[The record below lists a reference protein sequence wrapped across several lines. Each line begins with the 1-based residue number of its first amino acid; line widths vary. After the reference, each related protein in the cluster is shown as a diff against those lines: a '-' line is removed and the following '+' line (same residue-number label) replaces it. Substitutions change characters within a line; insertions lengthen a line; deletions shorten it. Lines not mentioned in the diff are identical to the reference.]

1 MRKTWKIKVSPWRYD
16 TLLFHKGILLLKKK
30 IIRHVWFFLI
40 HWNIFFLLDTFGEF
54 ICKHFSVTNV
64 FLKEHAHRKIVYSI
78 LKCFSFKILKD
89 DFMIAARRI
98 WIPAVL
104 CWRHKQFCGS
114 YFSNIKLFLY
124 FMHDHLQRRLYN
136 VYLSLVTHQIYLT
149 KNVFPFS
156 LNISC

>member
-1 MRKTWKIKVSPWRYD
+1 M
-16 TLLFHKGILLLKKK
+16 TLSFFSKASCCLKK
-30 IIRHVWFFLI
+30 RSLDMSGSFLYTEI
-40 HWNIFFLLDTFGEF
+40 FFFLLGTFVEF

-98 WIPAVL
+98 WISAVL